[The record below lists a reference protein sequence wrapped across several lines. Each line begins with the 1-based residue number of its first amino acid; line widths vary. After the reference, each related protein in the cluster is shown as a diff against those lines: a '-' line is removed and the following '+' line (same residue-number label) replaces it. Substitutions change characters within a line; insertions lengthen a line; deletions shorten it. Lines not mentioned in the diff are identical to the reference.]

1 MEFIHRTRPPFRLIT
16 AQIETFAAGVAIG
29 IEIIK
34 PLNLIRTLQLRHL
47 PQAATCL
54 STKCD
59 VDEALQSADLGRLR
73 LLRILLGLQTGF
85 AFCVVLGP

>member
-1 MEFIHRTRPPFRLIT
+1 MEFIHRTWWPFRLI
-16 AQIETFAAGVAIG
+16 AAKIETFAADVAVG
-29 IEIIK
+29 IEIVK

-59 VDEALQSADLGRLR
+59 VDEALQSTDLGRPR

-85 AFCVVLGP
+85 AFRVFLGP